1 VASRRKARNL
11 IEVGGISQMASSLRR
26 LGDEDLSKEMKAA
39 SKAAAEKIVPYA
51 KQRVP
56 VRTGALRDSI
66 RAGATRRY
74 GQIMAGTGVKTRPY
88 AYFVH
93 RGHGYAGSKGRYTGK
108 RYISKAVPEAWPQII
123 DEYVKSMNR
132 IAKAFQKKHG
142 IDRVY
147 GGFRK

>member
-1 VASRRKARNL
+1 MASRRKARNL

-142 IDRVY
+142 VDRVY

>member
-1 VASRRKARNL
+1 
-11 IEVGGISQMASSLRR
+11 VGGISQMASSLRR

-93 RGHGYAGSKGRYTGK
+93 RGHGYAGSKGRYTGA
-108 RYISKAVPEAWPQII
+108 RYISKAVPEAWPQIV

-142 IDRVY
+142 VDRVY